1 MNLSSLVQT
10 LFLFTSLV
18 SICFLTSC
26 RIINSYTTASC
37 NPLDMIIPSSYAAMS
52 SLKFCFKRIRFKT
65 SDSDL
70 GNDIELDLGEVL
82 IKEEG
87 TYLGQVQLA
96 SGTYKRIEF
105 DLEKDCDGTTKPSI
119 SLINDNGSFSSDDRV
134 TIKFEGNF
142 NPSEQDLNM
151 FIQSFINVLKNYNL
165 ADGSLKDVLENVSG
179 TY

>member
-1 MNLSSLVQT
+1 M
-10 LFLFTSLV
+10 
-18 SICFLTSC
+18 
-26 RIINSYTTASC
+26 
-37 NPLDMIIPSSYAAMS
+37 AMS
-52 SLKFCFKRIRFKT
+52 CAQQAGESGTTTGDPYVDVNFEPYSPSIASRIRQLIIKDAYAGVNSLTFCFKRIRFKA
-65 SDSDL
+65 SDSDV

-87 TYLGQVQLA
+87 TFLGQVQLS

-119 SLINDNGSFSSDDRV
+119 SLLNDNGSFSSDDRV
-134 TIKFEGNF
+134 TIKFEGDF

-151 FIQSFINVLKNYNL
+151 FIQSFINVLKNYTL
-165 ADGSLKDVLENVSG
+165 ADGSLKDVLEEVSG